1 MCFFFHFPFYFHI
14 LPAKLGVRLSKIHI
28 LTEQLANKIAAGE
41 VVQRPAS
48 VVKELMENA
57 IDAGASDILVSIEN
71 GGKDVIRVVDNGEG
85 MSEDDLLLA
94 FEQHATSKIRE
105 IDDLEA
111 IRTLGFRGEALPSI
125 ASVSM
130 TEAQSCKHGS
140 SEGRRIVINGG
151 EIQVVEPISMTQGT
165 HFTVKRL
172 FYNTPARRKFLKS
185 PNTEYR
191 HIVDTVRRFALGYPE
206 LRFQLFSNGNE
217 IFILD
222 PVGLKQR
229 IVDVFS
235 PHYDQKLIS
244 IMAQDG
250 QLSLEGY
257 VGGLDLVR
265 KKSGE
270 QYLFV
275 NDRLVNDRLMNS
287 AVYAAFSP
295 MVDKG
300 EYPFFVLKLTVPPS
314 EIDVNVHPQKTE
326 IKYQNEWQVYHFLRN
341 TVNSKLTDTMRV
353 VPSMSNIPHI
363 PFGATP
369 GTREIDYSRRT
380 SDYRD
385 MLSDQQRMSLD
396 TMPAMRPP
404 EPPPLP
410 DDHPLTRRIEQFN
423 TNLQHSNTSELA
435 GNKIVSLWQAHN
447 KYIFAQT
454 ATAVIVIDQHAAHE
468 RILFEK
474 SLKTFS
480 QSAAQ
485 ASQQLLF
492 PVNLELSP
500 DDFSMLADVIHEF
513 QKLGF
518 TLRDFGHNTMLIE
531 AVPADLRN
539 IDEGRVVLDILD
551 NYRERKES
559 RPDKTYNMAASYACK
574 AAIKTGDHLD
584 PLEMQTLVDQLFLC
598 ETPYACPHGRPTIIN
613 LTIEELDRRF
623 KRS

>member
-1 MCFFFHFPFYFHI
+1 
-14 LPAKLGVRLSKIHI
+14 LSKIHI
-28 LTEQLANKIAAGE
+28 LTEQLANKISAGE

-57 IDAGASDILVSIEN
+57 IDAGATNILVSIKN

-105 IDDLEA
+105 MNDLEA

-130 TEAQSCKHGS
+130 TEAQSCQDAN
-140 SEGRRIVINGG
+140 SEGRRIVINAG
-151 EIQVVEPISMTQGT
+151 EIQAIEPISMAQGT

-206 LRFQLFSNGNE
+206 FRFQLFSNGAE
-217 IFILD
+217 IFILE
-222 PVGLKQR
+222 PANLKQR

-235 PHYDQKLIS
+235 PHYDQKLIPVQ
-244 IMAQDG
+244 AQDG
-250 QLSLEGY
+250 QLGLEGY

-265 KKSGE
+265 KKNGE

-295 MVDKG
+295 MVEKG
-300 EYPFFVLKLTVPPS
+300 EYPFFVLKLRVPPS

-341 TVNSKLTDTMRV
+341 AVHSKLTDTMRV
-353 VPSMSNIPHI
+353 VPSMSNMPHI

-369 GTREIDYSRRT
+369 GTRDIDYSRRT
-380 SDYRD
+380 SNYRD
-385 MLSDQQRMSLD
+385 MPGEQQGMSLD
-396 TMPAMRPP
+396 SMHAMRPP

-423 TNLQHSNTSELA
+423 TNLQMKGSTDIK

-447 KYIFAQT
+447 KYIFAQS
-454 ATAVIVIDQHAAHE
+454 ATAIIVIDQHAAHE

-492 PVNLELSP
+492 PVSLELSP
-500 DDFSMLADVIHEF
+500 DDFSLLADVIREF

-518 TLRDFGHNTMLIE
+518 SLRDFGHNTMVIE

-559 RPDKTYNMAASYACK
+559 QPDKTYNMAASYACK
-574 AAIKTGDHLD
+574 AAIKTGDRLD
-584 PLEMQTLVDQLFLC
+584 PVEMQTLVDQLFLC

-623 KRS
+623 KRT

>member
-1 MCFFFHFPFYFHI
+1 MSKIRI
-14 LPAKLGVRLSKIHI
+14 LP
-28 LTEQLANKIAAGE
+28 EQLANKIAAGE

-57 IDAGASDILVSIEN
+57 IDAGATDILVSIEN

-94 FEQHATSKIRE
+94 FEQHATSKIMQ
-105 IDDLEA
+105 IDDLES

-130 TEAQSCKHGS
+130 TEAQTCQAGKT
-140 SEGRRIVINGG
+140 EGRRLVINGG
-151 EIQVVEPISMTQGT
+151 EIQGLEPTSMKPGT
-165 HFTVKRL
+165 HFTVRRL

-191 HIVDTVRRFALGYPE
+191 YVIDTVRRFALGYPE
-206 LRFQLFSNGNE
+206 LRFQLFSNDAE
-217 IFILD
+217 IFALE
-222 PVGLKQR
+222 PAGLKKR

-235 PHYDQKLIS
+235 SHYDQKLIYVK
-244 IMAQDG
+244 AQDG
-250 QLSLEGY
+250 QLKLEGFI
-257 VGGLDLVR
+257 GGLDLVR

-275 NDRLVNDRLMNS
+275 NNRLVNDRLMNS

-295 MVDKG
+295 MVEKG
-300 EYPFFVLKLTVPPS
+300 EYPFFVLKLDLPPN

-326 IKYQNEWQVYHFLRN
+326 IKYQNEWQVYHFIRN
-341 TVNSKLTDTMRV
+341 AVHSKLSDTLRV
-353 VPSMSNIPHI
+353 VPSMSNIPSI

-369 GTREIDYSRRT
+369 GTREIQYGRVSQ
-380 SDYRD
+380 YQQ
-385 MLSDQQRMSLD
+385 LSDQQQMPLGN
-396 TMPAMRPP
+396 MPASRPP
-404 EPPPLP
+404 EPPALP
-410 DDHPLTRRIEQFN
+410 IDHPLTRRIEQFN
-423 TNLQHSNTSELA
+423 TNLKESVT
-435 GNKIVSLWQAHN
+435 GPTKIISMWQAHN
-447 KYIFAQT
+447 KYIFAQI

-474 SLKTFS
+474 ALKTFTQNS
-480 QSAAQ
+480 AQ

-492 PVNLELSP
+492 PVSLDLAP
-500 DDFSMLADVIHEF
+500 DDFSLLGDVVSEF
-513 QKLGF
+513 TKLGF
-518 TLRDFGHNTMLIE
+518 TLRAFGQNTMLIE

-539 IDEGRVVLDILD
+539 IDEGRVVLEILD

-559 RPDKTYNMAASYACK
+559 RQQKTYNMAASYACK

-584 PLEMQTLVDQLFLC
+584 PIEMQNLVDQLFQC

>member
-1 MCFFFHFPFYFHI
+1 MNLI
-14 LPAKLGVRLSKIHI
+14 SSNLETKLGVDLSKIHI
-28 LTEQLANKIAAGE
+28 LTEQLANKISAGE

-57 IDAGASDILVSIEN
+57 IDAGATDILVSIEN
-71 GGKDVIRVVDNGEG
+71 GGKDIIRVVDNGEG

-130 TEAQSCKHGS
+130 TEAQSCQYGS
-140 SEGRRIVINGG
+140 SEGRRIVINAG
-151 EIQVVEPISMTQGT
+151 EIQTIEPISMKQGT
-165 HFTVKRL
+165 HFTIKRL

-185 PNTEYR
+185 SNTEYR
-191 HIVDTVRRFALGYPE
+191 YIVDTVRRFALGYPE
-206 LRFQLFSNGNE
+206 LRFQLFSNGTE
-217 IFILD
+217 IFILN

-235 PHYDQKLIS
+235 PHYDQKLI
-244 IMAQDG
+244 AVQTRDG

-295 MVDKG
+295 MVEKG

-341 TVNSKLTDTMRV
+341 TVNSKLSDTMRV
-353 VPSMSNIPHI
+353 IPSMSNMPHI

-369 GTREIDYSRRT
+369 GTRDIDYSRRT
-380 SDYRD
+380 SNYRD
-385 MLSDQQRMSLD
+385 MPSDQQGMPLD
-396 TMPAMRPP
+396 SMPALRPP

-410 DDHPLTRRIEQFN
+410 DDHPLTRRMEQFN
-423 TNLQHSNTSELA
+423 TNLQDNISSGIR

-454 ATAVIVIDQHAAHE
+454 ATAIIIIDQHAAHE

-492 PVNLELSP
+492 PVSLELSP
-500 DDFSMLADVIHEF
+500 DDFSLLADVIHEF

-518 TLRDFGHNTMLIE
+518 SLRDFGHNTMVIE

-598 ETPYACPHGRPTIIN
+598 ESPYACPHGRPTIIN

-623 KRS
+623 KRT

>member
-1 MCFFFHFPFYFHI
+1 M
-14 LPAKLGVRLSKIHI
+14 SKIHI
-28 LTEQLANKIAAGE
+28 LPEQLANKIAAGE

-57 IDAGASDILVSIEN
+57 IDAGATDILVSIEN

-130 TEAQSCKHGS
+130 CEAQTCQKESN
-140 SEGRRIVINGG
+140 EGRRIVINGG
-151 EIQVVEPISMTQGT
+151 EIQTVEPISMTQGT
-165 HFTVKRL
+165 HFTIKRL

-191 HIVDTVRRFALGYPE
+191 YIVDTVRRFALGYPE
-206 LRFQLFSNGNE
+206 LRFQLFSNGSE
-217 IFILD
+217 IFILE
-222 PVGLKQR
+222 PEGLKKR

-235 PHYDQKLIS
+235 PHYDQKLIEVQ
-244 IMAQDG
+244 AQDG
-250 QLSLEGY
+250 QMSLDGY

-265 KKSGE
+265 KKNGE

-295 MVDKG
+295 MVEKG
-300 EYPFFVLKLTVPPS
+300 EYPFFVLKLTLPPS

-326 IKYQNEWQVYHFLRN
+326 IKYQNEWQVYHFIRN
-341 TVNSKLTDTMRV
+341 AVNSKLTDTMRV
-353 VPSMSNIPHI
+353 VPSMSHIPSI

-369 GTREIDYSRRT
+369 GSREIDYS
-380 SDYRD
+380 SKAANFKD
-385 MLSDQQRMSLD
+385 MVSEQQRMPLD

-410 DDHPLTRRIEQFN
+410 ENHPLTNRIERFN
-423 TNLQHSNTSELA
+423 TNLSNTDVSTQSNA
-435 GNKIVSLWQAHN
+435 KIVSLWQAHN

-454 ATAVIVIDQHAAHE
+454 VTAVIVIDQHAAHE

-474 SLKTFS
+474 ALKTFS
-480 QSAAQ
+480 ESAAH

-492 PVNLELSP
+492 PVSLELSP
-500 DDFSMLADVIHEF
+500 DDFSLLGDVIMEF

-518 TLRDFGHNTMLIE
+518 SLRDFGHNTMIIE

-574 AAIKTGDHLD
+574 AAIKTGDSLD
-584 PLEMQTLVDQLFLC
+584 PIEMQTLVDQLFQC